1 MKREVRPWKTRRTGT
16 STRSLPPWS
25 WAWPITGDQ
34 ALIVWRHGDDPEAAQ
49 VVRIVSAE
57 ELSEVLWQAGLLAQ
71 PEHEETTP

>member
-1 MKREVRPWKTRRTGT
+1 MEDQTHRYIYDIASPLELGLSDYR
-16 STRSLPPWS
+16 
-25 WAWPITGDQ
+25 DQ
-34 ALIVWRHGDDPEAAQ
+34 ALIVWRHRDDPEAAQ

>member
-16 STRSLPPWS
+16 STTSLPPLELGLS
-25 WAWPITGDQ
+25 NYRDQ